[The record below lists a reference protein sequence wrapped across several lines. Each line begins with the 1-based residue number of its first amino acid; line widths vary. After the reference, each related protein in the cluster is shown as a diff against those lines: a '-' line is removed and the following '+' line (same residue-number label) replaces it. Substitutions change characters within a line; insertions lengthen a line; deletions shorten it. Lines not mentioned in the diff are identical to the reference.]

1 MAQSRRELIDALVD
15 DVSRTAL
22 RSAELGPDDRVLAR
36 QRIEEAIQRTAMRA
50 HGDVVALTH
59 GDSHG
64 PEADRFAAHT
74 DTRHQERGGPDP
86 AVRETAAGKLAA
98 ELVASDDRT
107 NRYHPLLRDRAEDYI
122 AHSVTVAALGEAQK
136 RSSGPSQAPAAAIGA
151 AAVAGAGAGAAAGA
165 VAGAVAGPAGV
176 VAPPVAVKAEASNL
190 AERRRPP
197 SIG

>member
-22 RSAELGPDDRVLAR
+22 GSAELGPEDRVLAR
-36 QRIEEAIQRTAMRA
+36 QRIQEAIQRTAMRA

-64 PEADRFAAHT
+64 PEADRFAAHM

-86 AVRETAAGKLAA
+86 AVRETAAWKLAA
-98 ELVASDDRT
+98 DLVASDDRT
-107 NRYHPLLRDRAEDYI
+107 NRFHPLLRDRAEDYI

-136 RSSGPSQAPAAAIGA
+136 RSSGASRAPAAAA
-151 AAVAGAGAGAAAGA
+151 AAAAGAAAGVA
-165 VAGAVAGPAGV
+165 AGAAAGPAAGAGV
-176 VAPPVAVKAEASNL
+176 AAAPVAVAKAPVANL
-190 AERRRPP
+190 AERRRSQ